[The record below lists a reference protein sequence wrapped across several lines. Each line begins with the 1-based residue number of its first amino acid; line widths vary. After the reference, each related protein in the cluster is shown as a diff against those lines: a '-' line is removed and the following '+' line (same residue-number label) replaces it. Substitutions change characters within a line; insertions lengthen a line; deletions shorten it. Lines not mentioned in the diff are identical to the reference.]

1 MSDPKK
7 GPTTSA
13 KSGSASNPERE
24 ASQAAAYRALRDQ
37 RRASGKLPP
46 APRPEPGLYAGG
58 YDPADIYG
66 PDDLDASGFDPLRDL
81 GLPGEP
87 PFTRGPQPDMYRS
100 RLWTMRQYAGFG
112 TAAESNRRYRY
123 LLAQGQTGLSV
134 AFDLPTQMGRD
145 SDDPRAKGEVGRVG
159 VAIDSI
165 EDMRLLLKD
174 LPLDAISTSMTINS
188 TAAIL
193 LCLYIAVAEEQGVSR
208 GVLRGTIQNDILK
221 EYIARGTYIYPPE
234 PSLRLVSDIFAFAR
248 REVPKW
254 NTISISGYHMRE
266 AGCDAIQEV
275 AFTLANGIEYVKTA
289 IESGL
294 SVDEFAGQ
302 LSFFFNGHNYFLEE
316 VAKFRAARKLW
327 SSIMSERFGAKTA
340 KALALRFHC
349 QTAGVTLTAQQ
360 PMNNVV
366 RVALQAMA
374 AVLGGAQSLHTNSFD
389 EALGLP
395 TEEAVTIALRT
406 QQIIAHESGVRDI
419 VDPFA
424 GSYAVETLT
433 RRIEDGARD
442 YIARID
448 AMGGMV
454 HAIEQGFVQRDIQAT
469 AYAYQLDIENK
480 RRIVVGMNDFESE
493 GPKVPIAKIDPRV
506 EIEQV
511 ERLQRFRAARDSAA
525 TSRTLEQLERAA
537 RTKDNLVPLVLEA
550 VRASATVGEISNVLR
565 NVWGEYVA
573 PLSI

>member
-1 MSDPKK
+1 VSDPKK
-7 GPTTSA
+7 GPTS
-13 KSGSASNPERE
+13 R
-24 ASQAAAYRALRDQ
+24 AAAYHSARERRRD
-37 RRASGKLPP
+37 AAKKT

-66 PDDLDASGFDPLRDL
+66 PDDLEAADFDPLTDL

-87 PFTRGPQPDMYRS
+87 PFTRGPQADMYRS

-112 TAAESNRRYRY
+112 TAEESNRRYQY

-145 SDDPRAKGEVGRVG
+145 SDDARARGEVGRVG

-165 EDMRLLLKD
+165 ADMRLLLQG

-193 LCLYIAVAEEQGVSR
+193 LCLYIAVAEEQGVVR
-208 GVLRGTIQNDILK
+208 AALRGTIQNDILK

-234 PSLRLVSDIFAFAR
+234 PSLRLVSDVFAFAG

-294 SVDEFAGQ
+294 DVDDFAGQ

-316 VAKFRAARKLW
+316 IAKFRAARKLW
-327 SSIMSERFGAKTA
+327 CRIMSERFGAKTPRA
-340 KALALRFHC
+340 RALRFHC

-424 GSYAVETLT
+424 GSYAVEMLT
-433 RRIEDGARD
+433 RRIESGARD

-448 AMGGMV
+448 EMGGMV
-454 HAIEQGFVQRDIQAT
+454 RAIEQGFVQRDIQAT
-469 AYAYQLDIENK
+469 AYGYQLDIENK
-480 RRIVVGMNDFESE
+480 RRIVVGVNEFESE
-493 GPKVPIAKIDPRV
+493 GPKVPVAKIDPRV
-506 EIEQV
+506 EVEQI
-511 ERLQRFRAARDSAA
+511 ERLARFRAARDAGVTA
-525 TSRTLEQLERAA
+525 HTLQRLEQAA

-550 VRASATVGEISNVLR
+550 VRAQATVGEISNVLR
-565 NVWGEYVA
+565 KVWGEYV
-573 PLSI
+573 PPVSI